1 MVSSINT
8 VLLIDDDET
17 INYLHNRLLEKNSF
31 TTNVAISINGKEG
44 LDSIRQLNTK
54 IDADEMALVFLD
66 LNMPIMNGWEF
77 LDNLAEIK
85 EDIKIQYKIYI
96 LSSTINPD
104 DKKKAKEHELVSGFL
119 TKPLTREHLEQ
130 LKTEHLR

>member
-1 MVSSINT
+1 MASRINT

-31 TTNVAISINGKEG
+31 TNNVAISINGMDG
-44 LDSIRQLNTK
+44 LDLFMQLDNQLREEE
-54 IDADEMALVFLD
+54 IAIVFLD

-77 LDNLAEIK
+77 LDNLSKIK
-85 EDIKIQYKIYI
+85 DDIKMDYKIYI

-104 DKKKAKEHELVSGFL
+104 DKKKAKENALVTGFL
-119 TKPLTREHLEQ
+119 PKPLTKEHLE
-130 LKTEHLR
+130 LLRTEHLQ